1 MSNNME
7 IEAKMLL
14 SEEEYN
20 KLVLHILKKH
30 PHVMDQTNYYLDTSD
45 FILRQYGLGLR
56 IREKNN
62 SYELTLKAPLSEG
75 LLEKT
80 SPLTVKQFNN
90 ILNGIIESND
100 TIEFLKMLG
109 FQISDISVICSL
121 NTYRIELNYDGGILC
136 LDKSKYADKID
147 YEIEMESDSMQNAI
161 NKMKQFLDEAQV
173 GFRGLNYVSK
183 HHRAMN
189 AIKKE

>member
-1 MSNNME
+1 MSNDME

-30 PHVMDQTNYYLDTSD
+30 PRVMDQTNYYLDTHD
-45 FILRQYGLGLR
+45 YKLRKYGLGLR

-90 ILNGIIESND
+90 ILNGKIETND
-100 TIEFLKMLG
+100 TIEFLKILG
-109 FQISDISVICSL
+109 FEISDIAVICSL
-121 NTYRIELNYDGGILC
+121 NTYRIELDYEDGVLC
-136 LDKSKYADKID
+136 LDKNKYADQLD

-161 NKMKQFLDEAQV
+161 NKMKQFLEEAHV
-173 GFRGLNYVSK
+173 TFHELNNVSK